1 MIACLYP
8 RPLLSLI
15 EGLRSTCLMDI
26 VSHLVAVDSG
36 SATRTSAFVARNRR
50 SVRILLAPQFYFIFF
65 STFDTPLAHLD
76 VVLDFSFRELAVLS
90 ENDIETQ
97 AEDAQTN
104 KYKCRK
110 KYFHNKSIN
119 SVGRILSRRNLYQI
133 QFLS

>member
-1 MIACLYP
+1 MSLSETVIIP
-8 RPLLSLI
+8 HRGPLFHLSD
-15 EGLRSTCLMDI
+15 GLQVI
-26 VSHLVAVDSG
+26 LVAINSG
-36 SATRTSAFVARNRR
+36 TAARASAFIARYW
-50 SVRILLAPQFYFIFF
+50 SAVRVLLAPQLYFIFF

-76 VVLDFSFRELAVLS
+76 VVFDFSFRELAVLS

>member
-8 RPLLSLI
+8 RPLISLSEGFAPHRCELI
-15 EGLRSTCLMDI
+15 CR
-26 VSHLVAVDSG
+26 LVAVDSG
-36 SATRTSAFVARNRR
+36 SATCAAAFIARYWSA
-50 SVRILLAPQFYFIFF
+50 VRVLLAPQLYFIFF

-97 AEDAQTN
+97 AEYAQPY
-104 KYKCRK
+104 KYKRRE
-110 KYFHNKSIN
+110 KYLHNKSIN

>member
-1 MIACLYP
+1 MIARP
-8 RPLLSLI
+8 SPGPLLLAVRTAARTTSLI
-15 EGLRSTCLMDI
+15 TL
-26 VSHLVAVDSG
+26 G
-36 SATRTSAFVARNRR
+36 SA
-50 SVRILLAPQFYFIFF
+50 VRVLLAPKLYFVFLC
-65 STFDTPLAHLD
+65 TLDTPLTHLLI
-76 VVLDFSFRELAVLS
+76 VLDFCFRELAVLS